1 MKNILKPFVSAFLI
15 ASFTFALAPP
25 ANPCG
30 PAELVPVFGNDRSP
44 EFPYTGFAD
53 GKLGI
58 VNPEFPRIVLF
69 AAYRYMNGSNFSAY
83 EREGLVE
90 AWKEFFSH
98 AGGNRDDVN
107 DAIKDW
113 ISERASVVGEE
124 ENPPEIY
131 AEKPYSDLAYDFFPN
146 CSKDAFVVAR
156 DTLSDRAASYGSTDP
171 WVLEWVRGQDAV
183 FWNCAESKRTPG
195 PVSGSMPEWLQKDRA
210 YQLAAADFYALSYD
224 KARERFA
231 AIANDPDS
239 PWQEVSEYLVPRTL
253 VREASLSKNKE
264 KSSEIY
270 TLAEQ
275 SLENVFAGGGRY
287 ADAAEKLIG
296 LVKYRLHP
304 QQRVQELAQN
314 LTYYGGGNLK
324 QDLIDYTWLLA
335 KFEAQALKAEEKRK
349 EEKSRNS
356 PVVRMA
362 AEAANTAAA
371 NSMETV
377 KEAANR
383 AAEAARDDEFESE
396 AARQAAEKGLVSVYF
411 YNDDFSQSWTI
422 WIDPEGSDE
431 DAFAVAEAAAGPLT
445 ERMKERLSEAR
456 RFAYQNRFEQREEEY
471 EGRYYGDEETS
482 IGILP
487 PFLITSD
494 LTEWLFTFQMQS
506 EAAYDHSL
514 LKYRQTNSDAWLVA
528 ALVKAN
534 ARSKEINSI
543 LDSARSVAVTSPAF
557 PTAAYHRARLLLELG
572 RKAEAKTALD
582 EVLNSSADI
591 PITAR
596 NEMAR
601 LRMGLADSLDDFL
614 RHALRKPYAFAWDT
628 EFLSIDEM
636 IEREKSFYDPEYY
649 EESREEYERK
659 LEEKYRYMKSVESEL
674 MLDADSI
681 TVINYHFPFDVL
693 LKAHMSPILPDYLK
707 GRLALVIWTRASLL
721 GEWKIADLVA
731 AEAVRHHPEIR
742 KELEAYIGAR
752 SAEEK
757 KTSALFA
764 MLKNEQISP
773 YLAAGLGSPMESISY
788 ASRWWCEPYD
798 EEWDDEK
805 QEMVPLKVS
814 DRPVFLT
821 APESQSAQDDMK
833 KLKEIGNAPKFFGE
847 RVLEWAA
854 ASPSDPRIPE
864 ALYITWSANGWDK
877 YGCQGDPVD
886 REKLKTLLIS
896 RYAATPWAQKLLSEE
911 L

>member
-15 ASFTFALAPP
+15 AAFAFSLIPP
-25 ANPCG
+25 AFPCG
-30 PAELVPVFGNDRSP
+30 PADLVPVFGNDRAP
-44 EFPYTGFAD
+44 EFPFTGFAD

-83 EREGLVE
+83 EREAMVE

-98 AGGNRDDVN
+98 AADNRDDVN

-113 ISERASVVGEE
+113 INERASVVGEE

-131 AEKPYSDLAYDFFPN
+131 AEKPYSDLAYEFFPN
-146 CSKDAFVVAR
+146 CAKDAFVTAR
-156 DTLSDRAASYGSTDP
+156 ETLSDRTASHGTTDP
-171 WVLEWVRGQDAV
+171 WVLEWIRGQDAV
-183 FWNCAESKRTPG
+183 FWNCAESKRSPA

-210 YQLAAADFYALSYD
+210 YQLAAADFYALSYER
-224 KARERFA
+224 ARERFA

-239 PWQEVSEYLVPRTL
+239 PWQEVAEYLVPRTL
-253 VREASLSKNKE
+253 IREASLSKNKE
-264 KSSEIY
+264 KSREIY
-270 TLAEQ
+270 ALAEQ
-275 SLENVFAGGGRY
+275 SLENVYAGGGKY
-287 ADAAEKLIG
+287 SDAAEKLIG

-314 LTYYGGGNLK
+314 LSYYGGGNLK

-335 KFEAQALKAEEKRK
+335 KYEAEALETEEKRK
-349 EEKSRNS
+349 EEEITNS
-356 PVVRMA
+356 P
-362 AEAANTAAA
+362 EARRAAA
-371 NSMETV
+371 ASNSANSNSNDMMRDAT
-377 KEAANR
+377 NR
-383 AAEAARDDEFESE
+383 AADEDEFESE
-396 AARQAAEKGLVSVYF
+396 EARRAAEKGLVSVYF

-422 WIDPEGSDE
+422 WIDPEGTDE

-445 ERMKERLSEAR
+445 ERMMERIREAR
-456 RFAYQNRFEQREEEY
+456 RIAYQNRFEQREEDY
-471 EGRYYGDEETS
+471 QGRYYGDEETS
-482 IGILP
+482 IAILP
-487 PFLITSD
+487 AFLMTSD
-494 LTEWLFTFQMQS
+494 LTEWLFTFQIAG
-506 EAAYDHSL
+506 EAAYEHSL
-514 LKYRQTNSDAWLVA
+514 NKYRQTNSDAWLVA

-534 ARSKEINSI
+534 ARSKELNSI
-543 LDSARSVAVTSPAF
+543 LDSARAIGITSPAF

-591 PITAR
+591 PISAR
-596 NEMAR
+596 NEMAK
-601 LRMGLADSLDDFL
+601 LRMGLADSLEDFL
-614 RHALRKPYAFAWDT
+614 KHALRKPYAFAWDT

-636 IEREKSFYDPEYY
+636 IEREKSYYDPEYY

-659 LEEKYRYMKSVESEL
+659 VEESYRYAKAVESEL
-674 MLDADSI
+674 MLDSDSVE
-681 TVINYHFPFDVL
+681 VINYHFPFDVL
-693 LKAHMSPILPDYLK
+693 LKVHVSPIVPDYLK
-707 GRLALVIWTRASLL
+707 GRLALVIWTRAALL
-721 GEWKIADLVA
+721 GEWKIADLVV

-742 KELEAYIGAR
+742 TELEAYAAAR
-752 SAEEK
+752 SEPEK
-757 KTSALFA
+757 KNAALFA

-773 YLAAGLGSPMESISY
+773 YLASGFGSPMESISY

-805 QEMVPLKVS
+805 QEMVPIKVS
-814 DRPVFLT
+814 DRPAFLT
-821 APESQSAQDDMK
+821 ALESQSALDDMK
-833 KLKEIGNAPKFFGE
+833 KLKEVGNAPKFFGE

-854 ASPSDPRIPE
+854 GSPSDPRIPE

-886 REKLKTLLIS
+886 REKLKALLLS
-896 RYAATPWAQKLLSEE
+896 KYAATPWAQRLLSEE

>member
-1 MKNILKPFVSAFLI
+1 MKYILKPLVSAFLI
-15 ASFTFALAPP
+15 VAFTLTLIPP
-25 ANPCG
+25 AKPCG
-30 PAELVPVFGNDRSP
+30 PAELIPVFGNDRAP

-83 EREGLVE
+83 EREAMVE

-98 AGGNRDDVN
+98 AGGGREDVS
-107 DAIKDW
+107 DAIKAW
-113 ISERASVVGEE
+113 ISERASVMGEE

-131 AEKPYSDLAYDFFPN
+131 AEKPYSDLTYDFFPN

-156 DTLSDRAASYGSTDP
+156 DTLSDRAASYGTTDP
-171 WVLEWVRGQDAV
+171 WVLEWVKGQDAV

-239 PWQEVSEYLVPRTL
+239 PWQEVAEYLVPRTL

-264 KSSEIY
+264 KSREIY
-270 TLAEQ
+270 ELAEQ
-275 SLENVFAGGGRY
+275 SLENVYAGGGRY
-287 ADAAEKLIG
+287 ADAAEKLMG
-296 LVKYRLHP
+296 LVRYRLHP
-304 QQRVQELAQN
+304 EQRVQELAQN

-335 KFEAQALKAEEKRK
+335 KFESEALVAEEKRK
-349 EEKSRNS
+349 EEEFSRSPEGRSAANS
-356 PVVRMA
+356 
-362 AEAANTAAA
+362 ANTAS
-371 NSMETV
+371 NSME
-377 KEAANR
+377 AARKAVNR
-383 AAEAARDDEFESE
+383 AVDAASDDEFETE

-411 YNDDFSQSWTI
+411 YNDDFSQSWTV

-431 DAFAVAEAAAGPLT
+431 DAFAAAEAAAGPLT
-445 ERMKERLSEAR
+445 ERMKERLREAR
-456 RFAYQNRFEQREEEY
+456 RFAYQNRFEQREEEFQ
-471 EGRYYGDEETS
+471 GRYYGDEETS

-487 PFLITSD
+487 AFLMTSD
-494 LTEWLFTFQMQS
+494 LTEWLFTFQIDG

-514 LKYRQTNSDAWLVA
+514 LKFRQTNSDAWLVA

-557 PTAAYHRARLLLELG
+557 PTAAYHRARLLLDLG

-582 EVLNSSADI
+582 EVLNSAADI

-596 NEMAR
+596 NEMAK

-628 EFLSIDEM
+628 EFLSLDEM
-636 IEREKSFYDPEYY
+636 IEREKSYYDPEYY
-649 EESREEYERK
+649 EESREEYERNV
-659 LEEKYRYMKSVESEL
+659 EEQYRYAKAVESEL
-674 MLDADSI
+674 MLDDDSVE
-681 TVINYHFPFDVL
+681 VINYHFPFDVL
-693 LKAHMSPILPDYLK
+693 LKAHMSPIVPDYLK
-707 GRLALVIWTRASLL
+707 GRLALVIWTRAALL
-721 GEWKIADLVA
+721 GEWKIADLVV
-731 AEAVRHHPEIR
+731 AEAVRHHPEI
-742 KELEAYIGAR
+742 KAELEAYIAAR
-752 SAEEK
+752 SAAEK
-757 KTSALFA
+757 KTAALFA

-773 YLAAGLGSPMESISY
+773 YLASGFGSPMESISY

-805 QEMVPLKVS
+805 QQMVPMKVS
-814 DRPVFLT
+814 DRPMFLT
-821 APESQSAQDDMK
+821 ALESQAALDDMK

-847 RVLEWAA
+847 RVLEWATA
-854 ASPSDPRIPE
+854 APSDPRIPE

-886 REKLKTLLIS
+886 REKLKALLMS
-896 RYAATPWAQKLLSEE
+896 KYAATPWAQRLLSEE